1 MSPTFLD
8 YVYTYTFS
16 WDTSRNEENSSLV
29 SAYGVSSVGKI
40 C

>member
-16 WDTSRNEENSSLV
+16 WDTSRNKENSSFV
-29 SAYGVSSVGKI
+29 SAYGVSSVGKV